1 MGLDCDAAHPLSLES
16 LSTRVGV
23 VFYVLN
29 KFGFSFD
36 FAFYFLVTL
45 DKLNNLSSQIQDQIV
60 SFSFRYKQ
68 DSSLC
73 INIIDLKVIK
83 KTRSLC
89 YKRACVS
96 SPERRTLASIPSRH
110 HSIFID
116 PSLSLSRTH
125 RFRSPFIPHVL
136 CFCV

>member
-45 DKLNNLSSQIQDQIV
+45 DKLNNLSS
-60 SFSFRYKQ
+60 
-68 DSSLC
+68 
-73 INIIDLKVIK
+73 
-83 KTRSLC
+83 
-89 YKRACVS
+89 
-96 SPERRTLASIPSRH
+96 
-110 HSIFID
+110 
-116 PSLSLSRTH
+116 
-125 RFRSPFIPHVL
+125 
-136 CFCV
+136 